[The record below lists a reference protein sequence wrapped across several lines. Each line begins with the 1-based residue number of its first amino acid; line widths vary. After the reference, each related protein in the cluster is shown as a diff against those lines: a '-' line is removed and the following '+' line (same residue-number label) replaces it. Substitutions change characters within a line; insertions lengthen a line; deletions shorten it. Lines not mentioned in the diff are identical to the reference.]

1 MPESPPSARI
11 SDLHKSAFWIW
22 GVTAMIMREPL
33 AVVIRHVSTEGIG
46 SQTTQLVCLRTALI
60 LLILSRQFLAAGIY
74 FDRVYM
80 RPDSAARF
88 PSRNYPFDFIT
99 RLMEMLVAVAAST
112 AAGLDSRGPGGL
124 SPFMILTAVML
135 LLEGVWL
142 LIAHTAKYATVPEI
156 SPVARNNFQAFLLFA
171 VLDCGA
177 LAAGSTVRQAELLVL
192 SAIVLFTGYQLAGQ
206 IRSYGQS

>member
-1 MPESPPSARI
+1 MPESPPPARI

-33 AVVIRHVSTEGIG
+33 AVVIRQVSAAGIA
-46 SQTTQLVCLRTALI
+46 SQTAQLVCLRTALI

-80 RPDSAARF
+80 RPDSALRF
-88 PSRNYPFDFIT
+88 PSRNYPLDFIT

-112 AAGLDSRGPGGL
+112 AAGLDSREPGGL
-124 SPFMILTAVML
+124 SPFMIITCVML
-135 LLEGVWL
+135 LLESVWL
-142 LIAHTAKYATVPEI
+142 MIARSANYSTVPEI
-156 SPVARNNFQAFLLFA
+156 APVARNNFYAFLLLA
-171 VLDCGA
+171 VIACG
-177 LAAGSTVRQAELLVL
+177 LRAAGSSAEQTEVWVLVV
-192 SAIVLFTGYQLAGQ
+192 IGLFTGYQLAGQ